1 MKSILALAC
10 VALLSAPLIGCGSE
24 PPLNG
29 KDGRDGANGKD
40 GKDGA
45 PGKDGTVFRVVEKA
59 GAANCEP
66 NEIAV
71 SALCIPI
78 GSKGPSAVPVFQPPA
93 TASGAIIISCPK
105 MTARIVC
112 TK

>member
-1 MKSILALAC
+1 MKSLLTVAC
-10 VALLSAPLIGCGSE
+10 IALLSVGLTGCGSE
-24 PPLNG
+24 PPKDG

-59 GAANCEP
+59 GSANCEP
-66 NEIAV
+66 NEMAV

-78 GSKGPSAVPVFQPPA
+78 GSKGASSLPVFQPPA
-93 TASGAIIISCPK
+93 TGSGAIVISCPR